1 MTLPDFTII
10 AYETLLCLLRTDL
23 PVPIRERLQ
32 AELRSRDRAMY
43 NQWVQI
49 NGGEFK

>member
-1 MTLPDFTII
+1 MIPDFTITP
-10 AYETLLCLLRTDL
+10 YETLLCMLRTDL
-23 PVPIRERLQ
+23 PAQVKERLQ